1 MSYQVLYRKYRPQIF
16 SEVLGQ
22 ERIVATLQG
31 ALLQKRVGHAYL
43 LCGPRGTGKT
53 TIARLVAKALNC
65 QSPKINEKEKIF
77 EPCNNCISCDAINKG
92 SDLDLIE
99 IDAASNR
106 GIDEIRQLKE
116 VIKFSP
122 ANSRF
127 KVFII
132 DEVHMLTL
140 PAFNALLKT
149 LEEPPAHAIFI
160 LATTDPEKIPP
171 TILSRVQRFNFKKLP
186 QVTIFSKLK
195 EISKEEKINIEDG
208 ALDILAQAADG
219 CMRDGQSLL
228 TQFVLSGDLYISEED
243 AMSVLGR
250 VSSVRLEEFFDLV
263 AQKNFAGIFKF
274 LEKEEGEG
282 MNLIGFLQAA
292 IFYWRYLL
300 LSHIDE
306 KLLLQDGR
314 LTQEQIKKI
323 GEQKKLIGKEE
334 AFKGVEEFSSALVLA
349 KNSPMPRIPIE
360 LAILK
365 VIE

>member
-1 MSYQVLYRKYRPQIF
+1 MSYQVLYRKYRPQTF

-53 TIARLVAKALNC
+53 TIARLLAKSLNC
-65 QSPKINEKEKIF
+65 QNPKINEKEKTF
-77 EPCNNCISCDAINKG
+77 EPCNNCVSCNAINKG

-116 VIKFSP
+116 AVKFSP
-122 ANSRF
+122 ANSRY

-132 DEVHMLTL
+132 DEAHMLTL

-149 LEEPPAHAIFI
+149 LEEPPAHAIFV

-171 TILSRVQRFNFKKLP
+171 TILSRVQRFNFKKLS
-186 QVTIFSKLK
+186 QATIFNKLK
-195 EISKEEKINIEDG
+195 DISKEEKINIDDG
-208 ALDILAQAADG
+208 ALDILSQAADG

-228 TQFVLSGDLYISEED
+228 TQFILSGDLHISEED
-243 AMSVLGR
+243 VMAILGR
-250 VSSVRLEEFFDLV
+250 VSFVRLEEFFDL
-263 AQKNFAGIFKF
+263 AGKKDIAGIFDF

-282 MNLIGFLQAA
+282 MSLIGFLQVA

-300 LSHIDE
+300 LAHIDE
-306 KLLLQDGR
+306 KLLLQDSH
-314 LTQEQIKKI
+314 LTNEQIKKI
-323 GEQKKLIGKEE
+323 REQKKLISREM
-334 AFKGVEEFSSALVLA
+334 AFKGVEEFSSALVSA
-349 KNSPMPRIPIE
+349 KNSPLPRISLE